1 MVRMLR
7 LLQNFVYAQC
17 VLPFDNT
24 VQLLVD
30 LIWNQLEGST
40 TELTFKRINRHRVY
54 ITYDL

>member
-24 VQLLVD
+24 VQLVD
-30 LIWNQLEGST
+30 LIWNQLDGST